1 MGLLKKRNFRH
12 KMHISLNWL
21 KDYIQT
27 DLAPEKLGEV
37 LTEIGLEVEG
47 MEMKESVK
55 GGLEGLVIG
64 HVVECAKHPN
74 ADKLSLTKVD
84 VGGEEP
90 IQIVCGAPNV
100 AAGQKVVVA
109 TVGTTLYDKDGA
121 PWKIKKGKIRG
132 EESQGMICA
141 EDEIG
146 LGTSHD
152 GIMVLPADAPVG
164 KRANEHFEIEQ
175 DYIYDI
181 GLTPNRSDATCH
193 IGVARDLAAALK
205 INYEG
210 SGDLNLPD
218 LSSFSIDNTTQKIEV
233 LVEDKIAC
241 PRYSGLILTDIKDM
255 TSPDWLRNK
264 LQAIGVKSINAVVD
278 ITNFVLHEYG
288 QPLHAFDLDKIKGKK
303 IIVQKLVADTSFQ
316 SLDDKTL
323 KLHEDDLV
331 ICDGDGQ
338 PMCLAGVYGGLD
350 SGVTSSTT
358 SIFLESAQFHP
369 ITIRKTSTRHQLRTD
384 AAKVFEKGSDPNK
397 TIDALKR
404 ASMLM
409 QSIIGAK
416 VSSEIVDVY
425 PTPIKPE
432 VVEVTKTVVDK
443 MMGIEIP
450 EKELLR
456 IFDALNMKCAIKS
469 TGIYNVSIPTDKFD
483 VLREVDVIEEIIRI
497 YGLNKIPIPTK
508 INAAISSD
516 KPLQPL
522 KMKSHLSDI
531 MIGMGYHEMMAV
543 SLSKSTYYDK
553 VLPRDAS
560 TLVYVN
566 NTSNRDSDI
575 MRPDM
580 LISGLE
586 AIAHNQNRQN
596 SDLKLYEFGKI
607 YHNEDKGI
615 KEQSC
620 LSVMLT
626 GQLQNESWIN
636 GDKNMVT
643 YFDLK
648 STVKMLLERLA
659 IEGFQIGRIEDDMF
673 TYGQRYF
680 RGPNPL
686 VTMGKVKASINKH
699 FGIKNE
705 VFFATL
711 NLDSIYKSTA
721 KQKVVF
727 KGINKF
733 PGTRRDLALVIDEG
747 VEFIKIQSIAKKVEK
762 KHLKEVNLFDIYRNE
777 EQIGKGKK
785 SYSVSFEFENPEKT
799 IKDKDVDKVMN
810 ALISQYEKELSAT
823 IRR

>member
-1 MGLLKKRNFRH
+1 
-12 KMHISLNWL
+12 MHISLNWL

-64 HVVECAKHPN
+64 HVIECEKHPN

-84 VGGEEP
+84 VGGEAP

-152 GIMVLPADAPVG
+152 GILVLADDVPVG
-164 KRANEHFEIEQ
+164 KKARAHFEIEQ
-175 DYIYDI
+175 DFIYDI

-193 IGVARDLAAALK
+193 IGVARDLAAALQ

-210 SGDLNLPD
+210 SGELKLPE
-218 LSSFSIDNTTQKIEV
+218 LVGFAADNTSRKIEV
-233 LVEDKIAC
+233 IVEDELAC
-241 PRYSGLILTDIKDM
+241 PRYSGLILTGIKDM
-255 TSPDWLRNK
+255 QSPDWLRNK

-288 QPLHAFDLDKIKGKK
+288 QPLHAFDLDKIAGNK
-303 IIVQKLVADTSFQ
+303 IIVKKLAADTSFQ

-323 KLHEDDLV
+323 KLHADDLT
-331 ICDGDGQ
+331 ICDGDGN
-338 PMCLAGVYGGLD
+338 PMCLAGVYGGLN
-350 SGVTSSTT
+350 SGVTSETT
-358 SIFLESAQFHP
+358 SIFLESAHFHP

-409 QSIIGAK
+409 QSIIGAE

-425 PTPIKPE
+425 PTVINPE
-432 VVEVTKTVVDK
+432 IIEVNKRVVDK
-443 MMGIEIP
+443 MMGIDIP
-450 EKELLR
+450 ETDLMR
-456 IFDALNMKCAIKS
+456 IFAALDMPCDTVSA
-469 TGIYNVSIPTDKFD
+469 GIYKVSVPTDKFD
-483 VLREVDVIEEIIRI
+483 VLREVDVVEEIIRI

-531 MIGMGYHEMMAV
+531 MVGLGFNEMMAV
-543 SLSKSTYYDK
+543 SLSKSSYYDK
-553 VLPRDAS
+553 VVPMDSAE
-560 TLVYVN
+560 LVHVN

-580 LISGLE
+580 LMSGLE

-596 SDLKLYEFGKI
+596 ADLKLYEFGKI
-607 YHNEDKGI
+607 YSKQENGY
-615 KEQSC
+615 KEQNC
-620 LSVMLT
+620 LSLLIT
-626 GQLQNESWIN
+626 GQLQSESWIS

-648 STVKMLLERLA
+648 STVKMLLARLA
-659 IEGFQIGRIEDDMF
+659 IHGYQMDTIEDDIY
-673 TYGQRYF
+673 TYGQRYY

-686 VTMGKVKASINKH
+686 VTMGKVKTSITKH

-705 VFFATL
+705 VFFANL
-711 NLDSIYKSTA
+711 NLDAIYKSTA
-721 KQKVVF
+721 KQKVSF
-727 KGINKF
+727 QGISKF
-733 PGTRRDLALVIDEG
+733 PGTRRDLALVLDEG
-747 VEFIKIQSIAKKVEK
+747 VEFTKIQSIAKKIEK

-777 EQIGKGKK
+777 KQIGKGKK

-799 IKDKDVDKVMN
+799 IKDKEVDKVMT
-810 ALISQYEKELSAT
+810 ALISQYEKELDAT